1 MITGSIGKIG
11 AEMSGDMMESAF
23 SGQMDAEMPGSIV
36 FSIQDQYDGPYEI
49 VPKTE
54 PQILSTREK
63 TMMDDVT
70 VREVPYFEVSNQF
83 GGNTVYIA
91 KELI

>member
-11 AEMSGDMMESAF
+11 AEMSGDIMESAF
-23 SGQMDAEMPGSIV
+23 SGKLNAEMPGSIV

-49 VPKTE
+49 IPKTE
-54 PQILSTREK
+54 PQVLRTKEK

-91 KELI
+91 KEL

>member
-11 AEMSGDMMESAF
+11 AEMSGDIMESAF
-23 SGQMDAEMPGSIV
+23 SGKLNAEMPGSIV

-49 VPKTE
+49 IPKTE
-54 PQILSTREK
+54 PQVLSTKEK

-91 KELI
+91 KEL

>member
-11 AEMSGDMMESAF
+11 AEMSGDIMESAF
-23 SGQMDAEMPGSIV
+23 SGKLNAEMPGSIV

-49 VPKTE
+49 IPKTE
-54 PQILSTREK
+54 PQVLSTKEK
-63 TMMDDVT
+63 TMMDDLT

-91 KELI
+91 KEL

>member
-11 AEMSGDMMESAF
+11 AEMSGDIMESAF
-23 SGQMDAEMPGSIV
+23 SGKLNAEMPGSIV

-49 VPKTE
+49 IPKTE

-91 KELI
+91 KEL